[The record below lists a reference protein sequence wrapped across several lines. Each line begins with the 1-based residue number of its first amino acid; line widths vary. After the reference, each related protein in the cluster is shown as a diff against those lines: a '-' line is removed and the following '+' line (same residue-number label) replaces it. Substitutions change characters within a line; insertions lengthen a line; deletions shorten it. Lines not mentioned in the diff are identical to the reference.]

1 MQKKEQS
8 MSKTEIDE
16 NGVKYEVF
24 ETTDM
29 FPALKDPE
37 IVKKFNYLELQ
48 EKEALN
54 SLFFF
59 MERQKN
65 KGELIKLKDWA
76 VAEELTDN
84 VADLREEKLKTLIGR

>member
-24 ETTDM
+24 ETEEM

-84 VADLREEKLKTLIGR
+84 VARIRDEKLKTLIGR

>member
-1 MQKKEQS
+1 
-8 MSKTEIDE
+8 MSRTEIDE
-16 NGVKYEVF
+16 DGTKYEVY

-37 IVKKFNYLELQ
+37 NVAKFNKLESE

-84 VADLREEKLKTLIGR
+84 VARIRDEKLKTLIGR

>member
-1 MQKKEQS
+1 
-8 MSKTEIDE
+8 MSRTEIDE
-16 NGVKYEVF
+16 DGTKYEVY

-37 IVKKFNYLELQ
+37 NVAKFNKLESE

-54 SLFFF
+54 KLYFF
-59 MERQKN
+59 MESQKN
-65 KGELIKLKDWA
+65 KGKLIKLKDWA

-84 VADLREEKLKTLIGR
+84 VARIGDEKLKTLIGR